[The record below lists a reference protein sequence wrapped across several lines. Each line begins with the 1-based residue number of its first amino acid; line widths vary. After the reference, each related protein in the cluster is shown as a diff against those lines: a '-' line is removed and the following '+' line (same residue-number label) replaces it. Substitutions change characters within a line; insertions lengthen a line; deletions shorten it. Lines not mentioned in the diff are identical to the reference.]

1 MGNIVLALGFFD
13 GIHLGH
19 GALLDKTKE
28 RAKELGLPPAV
39 FTFDRHPRQV
49 ITGKPTPLINSAAD
63 RQEILHRIYGIER
76 IFVCPFTE
84 EVMHLSPRDFIRRYL
99 HEAYGVAHVVA
110 GHDFHFGYR
119 NEGNPQILQ
128 EECAKLGIGCDIVP
142 RVELEGITV
151 SSSYIRELLQKG
163 EMARAGHFLGH
174 PYSISGTVR
183 HGLHIGTTLGVPTV
197 NLDLPEGTLVP
208 AHGVYLS
215 RVFLENGKSY
225 PSLTNIG
232 VRPTVK
238 SGSAAN
244 AESFLLDFSGD
255 LYGQTLRLELYD
267 FLRPEAKF
275 DSLAALQS
283 QITQDIAR
291 AKEYFKL

>member
-19 GALLDKTKE
+19 SALLNKTKE
-28 RAKELGLPPAV
+28 RAAQLGLAPAV

-49 ITGKPTPLINSAAD
+49 ITGKPTPLINSADD

-84 EVMHLSPRDFIRRYL
+84 EVMRLAPREFIRRYL
-99 HEAYGVAHVVA
+99 HESYDVAHVVA

-119 NEGNPQILQ
+119 NEGTPQILQ
-128 EECAKLGIGCDIVP
+128 EECAKLGIGCDIVS
-142 RVELEGITV
+142 RVELDGITV
-151 SSSYIRELLQKG
+151 SSSYIRQLLQQG
-163 EMARAGHFLGH
+163 QMARACRFLGH
-174 PYSISGTVR
+174 PYSVSGTVR

-197 NLDLPEGTLVP
+197 NLDLPEGVLIP

-215 RVFLENGKSY
+215 RVFLENGEGY

-244 AESFLLDFSGD
+244 AETFLLDFSGD
-255 LYGQTLRLELYD
+255 LYDQSVRLELYD
-267 FLRPEAKF
+267 FLRPEQKF
-275 DSLAALQS
+275 DSLTELQA
-283 QITQDIAR
+283 QIHKDISR
-291 AKEYFKL
+291 AKAYFEQ